1 MSSVFGVRPGSQ
13 ARQEQTSTDEAISTE
28 DAVHFT
34 TRDAAHLDFISR
46 ILTGHGYRCVS
57 NRAGG
62 CTLVRSPAQ
71 NKAREQALSPDD
83 HLVRVLREMLPER
96 ATITISL
103 DPETPVV
110 PAASAP
116 GRLADDVRE
125 RLGELTK
132 REREV
137 LDRIIAGQ
145 ANKVI
150 AYELSISP
158 RTVENH
164 RAQVMRKMRA
174 QNVAELVRM
183 AVAA

>member
-1 MSSVFGVRPGSQ
+1 MASVFGVRAGDQ
-13 ARQEQTSTDEAISTE
+13 NRTQQEETIGTE
-28 DAVHFT
+28 NTVHFT
-34 TRDAAHLDFISR
+34 TSDTAQLDFISS
-46 ILTGHGYRCVS
+46 ILTGHGYRLVS

-62 CTLVRSPAQ
+62 RTLMRTPAPTH
-71 NKAREQALSPDD
+71 ALRQDD
-83 HLVRVLREMLPER
+83 HLVRVLRDMLPER

-103 DPETPVV
+103 DPETQAVPV
-110 PAASAP
+110 PSAP

-125 RLGELTK
+125 RLAELTK

-137 LDRIIAGQ
+137 LDRIIAGR

-150 AYELSISP
+150 AFELSISP